1 MQRHLQRNG
10 RVGVPELLFVFACT
24 GLPLLLA
31 SSPLPTNK
39 PAHYPAWWFERDV
52 LPRSTNIALPVWPD
66 HYLAADDYALVN
78 QGQVQHLAHQA
89 YAEFDARLPGGAG
102 SNLAALIGGFGS
114 DDPYVLANVG
124 QVKKIARPF
133 YDRLIEAGHISGYSW
148 DAGIDDYALANVG
161 QVKNL
166 FNFDLTLL
174 DPPLAPRHFSAWEQ
188 DNGSVDL
195 DWEDASTNETG
206 FLIERSDDNGQTWQL
221 ITTVAAN
228 SIGYTVAAAQAGT
241 SGSSR
246 FRSRS
251 TNAAGSSSSADSGQ
265 TAELEPSGDKDN
277 DGLSNAEE
285 IEYGTEPDIPDT
297 DEDGTDDGPD
307 GWARDKAMS
316 PPRLPE
322 TRYAVIDLRS
332 HGFNWISD
340 FSDSNEILAHNSQG
354 FVHWK
359 QGQLTVLPSSNGYYW
374 GALNNQGTVLGS
386 YWNGSLAAWMQ
397 WSNGATSVLENDF
410 YGHIPS
416 SVPISAPEGYKQ
428 TGYIHSF
435 LANNGTAYTSISG
448 YGESYG
454 SNQSVHYSHAGLAS
468 FSGGVRT
475 LLPSYVYQTTTY
487 TYHSQST
494 ALTMI
499 PADSTALRVLMTAN
513 AQNMLLGSTARW
525 YQDGTEMKWEN
536 KGPGILDNGVLVR
549 LEDMAGSSAGTWLPE
564 GKDLLSEGAQP
575 YVVGLNNDQ
584 VALWSKRQGTWTR
597 VYPPMQGAGSGIVGH
612 PAGGNGRAEVI
623 GYFTQGEREGK
634 LIRNGRVLDLD
645 SCVSGHVIEAVY
657 RINEAGSIIAYGR
670 KTEETAEESGWLM
683 LVPYEFALRDSTH
696 INTGWDPPIKGDID
710 LTGARDEDDW
720 VPWTL
725 VSKGH
730 VHGQH
735 DRNELTKLVFP
746 SDATAQLFELA
757 VSAESAA
764 FIEINEANP
773 GQPLELT
780 EAETLIAIIG
790 KNGNPAVTS
799 NATIELRSKLD
810 HQVVGKMRVKVVPD
824 LQPLNLKFYAATDS
838 RFLNGTL
845 GQESSHGT
853 SIREDLSVNGAM
865 YAEAQARFKQCGLNF
880 ALAGTVQEMD
890 VPYLNAV
897 PSGTIFNGE
906 DELDISLGNRAS
918 IEEKFGFM
926 TSEPGHIRTIFVHLI
941 KHSVAG
947 NYFPEVDVCFIAIDL
962 WHQTVVDGVVD
973 HPWGPDRLFEP
984 ENEIG
989 EVKSAQRVYAHEI
1002 AHSLGLCAR
1011 PNPEEPGPPGFT
1023 GGHDDGPGPSKT
1035 ALLMRAGTAKLGK
1048 WMRHE
1053 DWHKGVAFAINRINN
1068 Q

>member
-89 YAEFDARLPGGAG
+89 YAELDARLPGGAG
-102 SNLAALIGGFGS
+102 TNLATLIGGFDS

-148 DAGIDDYALANVG
+148 DAGMDDYALANVG

-195 DWEDASTNETG
+195 EWEDASTNETG

-228 SIGYTVAAAQAGT
+228 STGYTVAAAQAGT

-251 TNAAGSSSSADSGQ
+251 TNAAGSSSSADTGQ

-307 GWARDKAMS
+307 GWARDKGMS

-322 TRYAVIDLRS
+322 TRYAVVDLRS
-332 HGFNWISD
+332 HGFDWISD
-340 FSDSNEILAHNSQG
+340 FSDSNEILAHNNQG
-354 FVHWK
+354 FVRWK

-374 GALNNQGTVLGS
+374 GALNSQGAVLGS

-564 GKDLLSEGAQP
+564 GKDLLSEGAEP

-645 SCVSGHVIEAVY
+645 SCASGHVIEAVY

-720 VPWTL
+720 APWTL

-757 VSAESAA
+757 VSADSAPYL
-764 FIEINEANP
+764 EINEGNP
-773 GQPLELT
+773 GQSLELT
-780 EAETLIAIIG
+780 QAETPITLVGKSTDPTLIYD
-790 KNGNPAVTS
+790 
-799 NATIELRSKLD
+799 ATVEVRIKHN
-810 HQVVGKMRVKVVPD
+810 HQAVGKMRVKVVPD
-824 LQPLNLKFYAATDS
+824 LASLQLRFYAATDS
-838 RFLNGTL
+838 RLLLGDPHQVPNLCGT
-845 GQESSHGT
+845 Q
-853 SIREDLSVNGAM
+853 IRKDLSVAGAM

-880 ALAGTVQEMD
+880 ALSGMVQEVD
-890 VPYLNAV
+890 IPYLKSV
-897 PSGTIFNGE
+897 PPGQVMVWP
-906 DELDISLGNRAS
+906 DELEINDRSWVIS
-918 IEEKFGFM
+918 KFAFLNN
-926 TSEPGHIRTIFVHLI
+926 EPGHVRTVFVHLL
-941 KHSVAG
+941 HHPVVG
-947 NYFPEVDVCFIAIDL
+947 TYVPELKACFLSIDL
-962 WHQTVVDGVVD
+962 WYETIWNGSIFR
-973 HPWGPDRLFEP
+973 PWGADRFFAAEDAL
-984 ENEIG
+984 G
-989 EVKSAQRVYAHEI
+989 ASKSAARCFAHEAI
-1002 AHSLGLCAR
+1002 HSLELAAR
-1011 PNPEEPGPPGFT
+1011 PDPKEKGPPGYT
-1023 GGHDDGPGPSKT
+1023 GGHDISPCPRGT
-1035 ALLMRAGTAKLGK
+1035 VTLMRKGSTNLGK
-1048 WMRHE
+1048 WLRHE
-1053 DWHKGVAFAINRINN
+1053 DWDKAVEFAHDRLRP
-1068 Q
+1068 